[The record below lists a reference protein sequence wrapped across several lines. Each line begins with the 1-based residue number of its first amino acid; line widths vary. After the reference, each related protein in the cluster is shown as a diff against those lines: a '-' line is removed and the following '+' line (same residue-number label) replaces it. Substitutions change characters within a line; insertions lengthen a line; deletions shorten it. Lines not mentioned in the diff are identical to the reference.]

1 MKSNLSSINKMIKNF
16 DKELKKLLTNEL
28 EINKANPKKTN
39 NLNFSSKNKLGFA

>member
-28 EINKANPKKTN
+28 EINKANSKKTHS
-39 NLNFSSKNKLGFA
+39 LSFSS

>member
-28 EINKANPKKTN
+28 EINKVNSKKTN
-39 NLNFSSKNKLGFA
+39 SISFSS

>member
-28 EINKANPKKTN
+28 EINKINSKK
-39 NLNFSSKNKLGFA
+39 KNSLSF